1 MFYRSSTEKK
11 QDAMVGNRRKWSFLS
26 KTAIMTCL
34 GLGIMLNPV
43 QAEDTLETI
52 YHVYIDGEYVGKV
65 DNQDVVQQVIDDKL
79 ADHQDDY
86 EDIDL
91 TIGEDITF
99 IPEMVFNP
107 KYNNEKVVN
116 KLDEQMTVMAD
127 AVELNIANETVGY
140 FKDEETAEAVL
151 QTYTTNYVDEDTWK
165 EIEARK
171 QNDVT
176 DKETEEK
183 SKQDKEAP
191 AVGETIVT
199 DVALSNAA
207 VISQETANPANI
219 LTEKQGV
226 QMLEKGTLQD
236 KVHTVKAGEVLG
248 EIAGKYDL
256 TTKKLLELNPALTD
270 EAVLKID
277 QEINVMEYKPFAQVV
292 VTEEESVEE
301 SVPFET
307 EVMESEDM
315 YKGEEKVKQE
325 GKDGK
330 KEILYEIEKQ
340 NGKQT
345 AKEVLNETVT
355 EEAVDKIVI
364 KGTKV
369 ISSRGTGDMVWPAVG
384 GYISSHLGERWGK
397 MHKGIDI
404 ARPSN
409 RNILAADN
417 GVVESAGFNNGGYG
431 NKIVI
436 NHNNGMKTIYAH
448 LSSIDVK
455 AGQVVEK
462 GSKIGVMGSTGN
474 STGIHLHFEVYKNG
488 NLENPTEYVG
498 K

>member
-1 MFYRSSTEKK
+1 MLYRTSEEKK
-11 QDAMVGNRRKWSFLS
+11 QEAMKHKRKWGFLS

-34 GLGIMLNPV
+34 GVGISLNPV

-52 YHVYIDGEYVGKV
+52 YHVYIDGEHLGKV
-65 DNQDVVQQVIDDKL
+65 DDQDVIQQVIDDKL
-79 ADHQDDY
+79 AKHQNNYDAI
-86 EDIDL
+86 EL

-107 KYNNEKVVN
+107 KYNNEKVTK

-151 QTYTTNYVDEDTWK
+151 KAYTTKYVDENEWEK
-165 EIEARK
+165 IEAIK
-171 QNDVT
+171 QKSAA
-176 DKETEEK
+176 DKGTKEK
-183 SKQDKEAP
+183 QKQDKGVP
-191 AVGETIVT
+191 DVGETIVT
-199 DVALSNAA
+199 DIAFSKEA
-207 VISQETANPANI
+207 VISEETADPDEI
-219 LTEKQGV
+219 LTEKQGI

-236 KVHTVKAGEVLG
+236 KIHAVKEGEVLG

-256 TTKKLLELNPALTD
+256 TTEELLELNPDLTD
-270 EAVLKID
+270 ETVLKID
-277 QEINVMEYKPFAQVV
+277 QEINVTEYDAFAQVV
-292 VTEEESVEE
+292 VTEKQAVEE
-301 SVPFET
+301 SIPFKT
-307 EVMESEDM
+307 EVIESEDM

-330 KEILYEIEKQ
+330 KEVLYEIKKQ

-345 AKEVLNETVT
+345 AKESLDEAVT
-355 EEAVDKIVI
+355 EEPINKVVI

-384 GYISSHLGERWGK
+384 GYISSHLGERWGR

-417 GVVESAGFNNGGYG
+417 GVIESADYNDGGYG
-431 NKIVI
+431 NKIVM

-448 LSSIDVK
+448 LSSIDVEV
-455 AGQVVEK
+455 GQVVEK

-488 NLENPTEYVG
+488 SLKNPTEYVSE
-498 K
+498 